1 MAVKKKKKPS
11 VTEKRVIGRND
22 IIDFPDLGLTNVRV
36 KIDTGAYTS
45 SIHCF
50 KISVEE
56 GVLSFFLPAH
66 RSEKHQQFTTDQFEL
81 KAIKNSFG
89 QTEMRYVIKTKVLLF
104 GKIIKTEFSLAD
116 RSQMRYP
123 VLLGRK
129 LLRSRFLVDVS
140 LENLS
145 YDFMQR
151 KSRTKA

>member
-11 VTEKRVIGRND
+11 PTEKRVIGRND

-104 GKIIKTEFSLAD
+104 GKIIRTEFSLAD

-151 KSRTKA
+151 KSGTKA

>member
-1 MAVKKKKKPS
+1 MAVKKKKKPG
-11 VTEKRVIGRND
+11 VTERRVIGRND

-50 KISVEE
+50 KISVED

-66 RSEKHQQFTTDQFEL
+66 RSEKHQKFTTNQFEL

-89 QTEMRYVIKTKVLLF
+89 QTEMRYVIKTKVLFF
-104 GKIIKTEFSLAD
+104 GKAIRTEFSLAD

-129 LLRSRFLVDVS
+129 LLRNRFVVDVS

-151 KSRTKA
+151 KSESKA

>member
-11 VTEKRVIGRND
+11 PTEKRAIGRND

>member
-1 MAVKKKKKPS
+1 MEVKKKKKPS

-22 IIDFPDLGLTNVRV
+22 MIDFPDLGLTNVRV

-66 RSEKHQQFTTDQFEL
+66 RSEKHQKFTTDQFEL

-89 QTEMRYVIKTKVLLF
+89 QTEMRYVIKTKVILF
-104 GKIIKTEFSLAD
+104 GKSIRTEFSLAD

>member
-1 MAVKKKKKPS
+1 MEVKKKKKPS
-11 VTEKRVIGRND
+11 ATEKRVIGRND
-22 IIDFPDLGLTNVRV
+22 MIDFPDLGLMNVRV

-66 RSEKHQQFTTDQFEL
+66 RSEKHQKFTTDQFEL

-89 QTEMRYVIKTKVLLF
+89 QTEMRYVIKTKVILF
-104 GKIIKTEFSLAD
+104 GKIIRTEFSLAD

-151 KSRTKA
+151 KSRAKA

>member
-104 GKIIKTEFSLAD
+104 GKIIRTEFSLAD

>member
-1 MAVKKKKKPS
+1 MEVKKKKKPNA
-11 VTEKRVIGRND
+11 TEKRVIGRND
-22 IIDFPDLGLTNVRV
+22 MIDFPDLGLTHVRV

-89 QTEMRYVIKTKVLLF
+89 QTEMRYVIKTKVILF
-104 GKIIKTEFSLAD
+104 GKSIRTEFSLAD

-129 LLRSRFLVDVS
+129 LLRSRYLVDVS

-151 KSRTKA
+151 KSASKA